1 MSARSWAS
9 ALRRS
14 PAARCR
20 ISISW
25 ARKNSSSCATS
36 SRPNTARASPRR
48 NCWST
53 WPPRARPFTAA
64 SRRRS
69 RPRRKTLQPGW
80 SEAQSGM
87 AEPACPQVPDFAA
100 LHPGYALVEDSRRLH
115 QAFLGERFL
124 HLGARGDPGLE
135 GHQVV
140 QAGEVHLMA
149 VGPAQHGIEIAVSHR
164 ELLAHQIVAAGELL
178 VDVFELAHDA
188 VLEKGLHLV
197 GDRRVEQRAEVLVQ
211 LGGDEV
217 EPFLQ
222 PVAFG
227 AVAGGRE
234 VLAGRLVG
242 D

>member
-36 SRPNTARASPRR
+36 SSPNTARASPRR

-87 AEPACPQVPDFAA
+87 AEAACPKVPDFAA
-100 LHPGYALVEDSRRLH
+100 LQPGYALVEDSRRLH

-124 HLGARGDPGLE
+124 HLGARGDAGLV

-140 QAGEVHLMA
+140 QAGEGHLVA
-149 VGPAQHGIEIAVSHR
+149 VGPAQHGKEIAVCHR
-164 ELLAHQIVAAGELL
+164 ELLAHQIVAAGKLA
-178 VDVFELAHDA
+178 VDIFELAHRA
-188 VLEKGLHLV
+188 VLEEGLGVV
-197 GDRRVEQRAEVLVQ
+197 GEHRREHRAHILVQ
-211 LGGDEV
+211 FGGDVV
-217 EPFLQ
+217 EPLEQF
-222 PVAFG
+222 VALG

-234 VLAGRLVG
+234 VL
-242 D
+242 